1 MLIVDY
7 CYGIRSEWRLCEE
20 VHLNLA
26 YRWFCRLG
34 LDGRVPDHS
43 SFSGGAQGVAC
54 GFVNSASSGSQSK
67 APGFAWGYLLLYQ
80 RNSRPADIV
89 GAFVEHAESCLN
101 ESLAHVLQIFGG
113 LHAVSVEFHGAVIV
127 TAAYQR
133 AHAFKV
139 LHSGKVH
146 NVICCIQKAGCER
159 QDG

>member
-1 MLIVDY
+1 MASGRNGACVRKCTSILLTGGFADWVWMA
-7 CYGIRSEWRLCEE
+7 G
-20 VHLNLA
+20 
-26 YRWFCRLG
+26 CRIIL
-34 LDGRVPDHS
+34 P
-43 SFSGGAQGVAC
+43 FQGGAQGVAC